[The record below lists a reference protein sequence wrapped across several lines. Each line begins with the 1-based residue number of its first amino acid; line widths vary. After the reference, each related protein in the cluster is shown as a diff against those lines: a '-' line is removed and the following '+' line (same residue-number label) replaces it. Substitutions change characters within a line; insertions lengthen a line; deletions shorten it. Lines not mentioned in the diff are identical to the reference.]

1 MGILICFSG
10 EVGYSYEVL
19 QKVTVI
25 INKNSGK
32 DPFTQKFGALK
43 VAALKYGF
51 APEFILVQSG
61 EEAEE
66 RAHEAALQ
74 GAAIVA
80 AAGGDGT
87 LSAVAQGLMGTS
99 AKLGVLPLGTFNHF
113 AADLGIPSDVE
124 GALKV
129 IREGAPEAVD
139 VAEINRQIF
148 LNNSSIGIYPRLVHE
163 RDEERKKTGVG
174 KFTAFLKAS
183 WKILRKYPS
192 LTLKLKFGENKE
204 VRRKTSFVFI
214 GNNEYILEG
223 LRMGRR
229 EGLKQGYLDIGV
241 VERSSR
247 ADLVRVFFRA
257 LFGRLGGEPYFDE
270 YKVQEAR
277 IDSRKRFLPVA
288 MDGEVKL
295 FRTPLNFKIRPKA
308 LTVMLPKVA

>member
-1 MGILICFSG
+1 MPGRI
-10 EVGYSYEVL
+10 
-19 QKVTVI
+19 VI
-25 INKNSGK
+25 ILNKGSGRS
-32 DPFTQKFGALK
+32 PLPEKFDALK
-43 VAALKYGF
+43 TAAAKQGL
-51 APEFILVQSG
+51 APDFVLVTNG

-66 RAHEAALQ
+66 RAHEAALS
-74 GAAIVA
+74 GAEIVA

-113 AADLGIPSDVE
+113 AADLGIPADID
-124 GALKV
+124 GALEV
-129 IREGAPEAVD
+129 IKRGVAEAVD

-163 RDEERKKTGVG
+163 RDEERRKTGKG
-174 KFTAFLKAS
+174 KLSAFVTAF

-192 LTLKLKFGENKE
+192 LTIKIKMGGQELT
-204 VRRKTSFVFI
+204 RKTSFVFV

-229 EGLKQGYLDIGV
+229 EGLTQGYLDIGV

-247 ADLVRVFFRA
+247 RDLIRVFLKA
-257 LFGRLGGEPYFDE
+257 LFGRLGKDPYFDE
-270 YKVQEAR
+270 YRVQEAR
-277 IDSRKRFLPVA
+277 IDSRRRFLPVA

-308 LTVMLPKVA
+308 LTVMLPRLSPA